1 MLTKRRTLLILFI
14 QTQAKWCK
22 LTTSLDCGYRVLR
35 WISSRNNWPTC
46 HCYVFSTIKL
56 HRKRIQLNY
65 FMLRQAGPP
74 TIELKCGYYW
84 TALLEI
90 TMQFN
95 QTWNRVELTQPSVVS
110 QKICRSKTLPKCWQG
125 GEPMLQTC
133 YTFKQLFTSVDLYSS
148 LKFILNTTSAM
159 PLSRYANMHLT
170 YFKCAQ
176 ISIKI
181 STWFLQFES
190 AYCGCS

>member
-95 QTWNRVELTQPSVVS
+95 QTWNRVELTNHLLCHRRFVDQKLYPSVDKEENPCYRHV
-110 QKICRSKTLPKCWQG
+110 TLSNNYS
-125 GEPMLQTC
+125 LQLTC
-133 YTFKQLFTSVDLYSS
+133 IAVWNSS
-148 LKFILNTTSAM
+148 LTL
-159 PLSRYANMHLT
+159 
-170 YFKCAQ
+170 
-176 ISIKI
+176 
-181 STWFLQFES
+181 LQQ
-190 AYCGCS
+190 CLCQGMLICI